1 MGGSKKVLIWGMDER
16 RTPGDREARQ
26 QALARL
32 SRLVSSSLDLDEVL
46 PAIARAAAELMG
58 IPAVSFWIVNERER
72 RLDACAFSDPA
83 VYGDFPQT
91 SATFDQ
97 GGVGW
102 IATHQQPLEVPDVF
116 ADPRF
121 FRRDWWRSHG
131 LTSFLGT
138 PIFLGDRLLA
148 VLAMVSRTPFR
159 LTPEDRELLE
169 AFAAQAAVAIRNA
182 QLFADSE
189 RRRRVAQDLADLSRL
204 LSETL
209 DIGRVAQAVADGIR
223 QRLGALSTAVYSLE
237 PRTGALVAL
246 ATAGPEATFAW
257 TRVLPL
263 GNGAAGLAVER
274 RVAVATPDALCD
286 VRIRYEPEARAQLE
300 RSDYR
305 AVLAVPFLVQDRVI
319 GALAVG
325 DRAGRAFE
333 AEEVELA
340 RAFATQAA
348 VALESARLLD
358 ESELRRQAAEEA
370 ESRYRG
376 LFEGV
381 PVGLYRITADGRF
394 LDANPALVH
403 MFGYPSREAFLGVN
417 PLTLYADPED
427 RARWRTLL
435 EREGVVRDFELRLRR
450 LDGRLIWVRRSARI
464 VRDAAGAP
472 LYYEGIQE
480 DITERKRAEEAE
492 RQAAALRSVAQLA
505 NAAAHEINNP
515 LLVITGRLE
524 LLARRFHDDDGMRT
538 GLEQAVAAGRRI
550 TEIIARMGRIT
561 RLEIVQQSPGLAPIL
576 DLRRSGEEEPPA
588 QRSR

>member
-1 MGGSKKVLIWGMDER
+1 MGAR
-16 RTPGDREARQ
+16 RPSGDREARL

-46 PAIARAAAELMG
+46 PAIARAAAELMS

-72 RLDACAFSDPA
+72 RLDARAFSDPA
-83 VYGDFPQT
+83 VYRDFPQT
-91 SATFDQ
+91 SATFEQ

-102 IATHQQPLEVPDVF
+102 IATHRQPLEVPDVF
-116 ADPRF
+116 ADARF
-121 FRRDWWRSHG
+121 FRQDWWRAHG
-131 LTSFLGT
+131 LTSFLGM
-138 PIFLGDRLLA
+138 PVFLQDRLLA
-148 VLAMVSRTPFR
+148 VLGMVSRTPFR
-159 LTPEDRELLE
+159 LAPDDQELLE

-182 QLFADSE
+182 QLFAESE
-189 RRRRVAQDLADLSRL
+189 QRGRVAQDLADLSRL
-204 LSETL
+204 LSQTL
-209 DIGRVAQAVADGIR
+209 DIARVAQAVADGIR
-223 QRLGALSTAVYSLE
+223 QRLGALSTAVYNLE
-237 PRTGALVAL
+237 PSTGTLVAL
-246 ATAGPEATFAW
+246 ATSGPEATFAW
-257 TRVLPL
+257 TRLLPK
-263 GNGAAGLAVER
+263 GHGAAGLAVHQ
-274 RVAVATPDALCD
+274 RVAVATPDAFRD
-286 VRIRYEPEARAQLE
+286 ARIQYEPEARAQLE

-305 AVLAVPFLVQDRVI
+305 AVLAVPFLVQGRAI

-325 DRAGRAFE
+325 DRAGRAFD
-333 AEEVELA
+333 AAEVELA
-340 RAFATQAA
+340 QAFAAQAA

-394 LDANPALVH
+394 LDANPALVQ
-403 MFGYPSREAFLGVN
+403 MFGYPDREAFLRVH
-417 PLTLYADPED
+417 PLTLYANPED
-427 RARWRTLL
+427 RTRWRTLI
-435 EREGVVRDFELRLRR
+435 EREGIVRDFELQLRR
-450 LDGRLIWVRRSARI
+450 LDGRLIWVLRSARI
-464 VRDAAGAP
+464 VRDATGAP

-515 LLVITGRLE
+515 LLVITARLE
-524 LLARRFHDDDGMRT
+524 LLARKLHPDDATRT

-588 QRSR
+588 QRQG